1 MKIEQKDKTLSRIIL
16 VISGILILYGVGTS
30 GLENPM
36 SNATLTEYYG
46 YLVNAYLDFI
56 LIGYLFICLQI
67 AGYVELKY
75 KQDYITISIVCI
87 FLTPISLL
95 FIKTRDRHAE

>member
-1 MKIEQKDKTLSRIIL
+1 MKTESKDKTLSRIIL
-16 VISGILILYGVGTS
+16 VLSGIIILYGIGIS
-30 GLENPM
+30 GWGNPLAE
-36 SNATLTEYYG
+36 ATLTECYNYIVDG
-46 YLVNAYLDFI
+46 YLDFI

-87 FLTPISLL
+87 FLSPISLF
-95 FIKTRDRHAE
+95 FIKIDD

>member
-1 MKIEQKDKTLSRIIL
+1 MKTESKDKTLSRIIL
-16 VISGILILYGVGTS
+16 VLSGIIILYGIGIS
-30 GLENPM
+30 GWWNPL
-36 SNATLTEYYG
+36 AEETLTEYYNYIVDG
-46 YLVNAYLDFI
+46 YLDFI

-87 FLTPISLL
+87 FLSPISLF
-95 FIKTRDRHAE
+95 FIKIDD